1 MADLIGNPN
10 IAAGITPQGQMS
22 LGDMVNLAR
31 GVQAYKQAELLN
43 PLAAQKAQMEVEQLQ
58 KLNPLAVRK
67 ATAEAATQEIGA
79 QKSQLDLDQS
89 HFNLAGN
96 ILGGL
101 ESRAQALAKKG
112 DKAAA
117 LKELNLAEQW
127 MNASGVPSK
136 PDGPMSIAKKQLE
149 SGDFNGYLATLENM
163 RNTMGGATN
172 RFNTN
177 VPQIKNVNGVDY
189 MFNAANNR
197 WEQITLPGGGS
208 AAGSSVGAPEETK
221 LSSSQGAVKPTAQ
234 ATSLFQIDKPRS
246 PGQLSAQEKERY
258 DLGAADWAA
267 AGERAQVAADSSLA
281 TSQIRRSLSA
291 AAGSKAGQVVRSA
304 GKAFFG
310 NPELDLL
317 VKNLAEQQVRQAKL
331 MGLSSVAAES
341 DLKKANG
348 SEDITA
354 EALAHIVERADAMN
368 MATQKYNKSLKLMQ
382 DKYGKDGAYLNND
395 NFKNAWK
402 DAYDPINFIIQSVNQ
417 SNRKPE
423 EKKQIIDYYLQDK
436 SDAELKQL
444 AEKQKILKR
453 LERGD
458 F

>member
-10 IAAGITPQGQMS
+10 IAAGVQVPNQMS
-22 LGDMVNLAR
+22 LGDMVQLAR

-43 PLAAQKAQMEVEQLQ
+43 PLAAQKAQMEIEQLQ
-58 KLNPLAVRK
+58 KMNPLTARK
-67 ATAEAATQEIGA
+67 AAAEAASAEIGT
-79 QKSQLDLDQS
+79 QKAQLDLDQS

-112 DKAAA
+112 DKATA

-127 MNASGVPSK
+127 MNTSGVPSK
-136 PDGPMSIAKKQLE
+136 PDGPIAKAKQFLE
-149 SGDFNGYLATLENM
+149 AGDFNGYLASLENM
-163 RNTMGGATN
+163 RNTLGGSAS
-172 RFNTN
+172 RFQANQ
-177 VPQIKNVNGVDY
+177 PQIKTVNGVDY
-189 MFNAANNR
+189 TFNPASNR
-197 WEQITLPGGGS
+197 WEQIVLPGGPA
-208 AAGSSVGAPEETK
+208 AAGEQRTVAPSAPNIPKE
-221 LSSSQGAVKPTAQ
+221 SANQAAQ
-234 ATSLFQIDKPRS
+234 TSSLFQIDKPRS
-246 PGQLSAQEKERY
+246 PGQFSEQEKARY
-258 DLGAADWAA
+258 DAGAADWAA

-291 AAGSKAGQVVRSA
+291 AAGSKAGQIIRST

-310 NPELDLL
+310 DPELDIL

-331 MGLSSVAAES
+331 MGLSSVSAET

-348 SEDITA
+348 SEDMTA

-368 MATQKYNKSLKLMQ
+368 MAAQKYNKALKLMQ
-382 DKYGKDGAYLNND
+382 DKYGKDAAYLNND
-395 NFKNAWK
+395 NFKNAWRE
-402 DAYDPINFIIQSVNQ
+402 AYDPVNFIVQSVNQ
-417 SNRKPE
+417 SNRTPKQKE
-423 EKKQIIDYYLQDK
+423 EIINYYLGNK
-436 SDAELKQL
+436 SEKELAEL
-444 AEKQKILKR
+444 ARKQKTLKR